1 LRLSIVI
8 PTFNRSGLLKSLLK
22 SIEALDKLDQLSIEV
37 IVVNDGSKDNTNEM
51 LHLEFSNVH
60 IIHGNGNWWWTKCI
74 NEGMNFAFANG
85 ANLVLWIND
94 DNELPQNYIIEL
106 INAYRSIPEHSIL
119 GSASVSIDTPR
130 RIDTAGYSRHN
141 KIFNKLFSY
150 WPIGSEITADF
161 TGILPTISLSG
172 RGTLIP
178 NSVFNQLGLLDEK
191 LIQYGSDDDYIMR
204 AVKKHIPVYIS
215 LDAQVLNHSN
225 LTSKE
230 RNVTSQSLID
240 FLHSFLNPYSA
251 NSLKKH
257 WRIYTKHCIS
267 ILAPFYI
274 AYIFS
279 TDLLK
284 FLMRKYVMV
293 NKNQ

>member
-1 LRLSIVI
+1 LKLSIVI
-8 PTFNRSGLLKSLLK
+8 PTFNRSGHLRSLLK
-22 SIEALDKLDQLSIEV
+22 SIEALNKFDQLSIDV
-37 IVVNDGSKDNTNEM
+37 IVVNDGSKDDTDEM
-51 LHLEFSNVH
+51 LHLNFSNVH

-74 NEGMNFAFANG
+74 NEGMKCAFAND

-94 DNELPQNYIIEL
+94 DNELPQNYVIQL
-106 INAYRSIPEHSIL
+106 LTAYRSIPENSIL
-119 GSASVSIDTPR
+119 GSASVSIDSPR

-141 KIFNKLFSY
+141 KIFNKMTSH
-150 WPIGSEITADF
+150 WPIGSQVTSEF
-161 TGILPTISLSG
+161 TGILPTVSLSG
-172 RGTLIP
+172 RGTLVP
-178 NSVFNQLGLLDEK
+178 KFVFHQLGLLDEK

-204 AVKKHIPVYIS
+204 AVKKNIPVYIS
-215 LDAQVLNHSN
+215 LDAQVLNYSN

-230 RNVTSQSLID
+230 RNVSSQSIIG

-257 WRIYTKHCIS
+257 WRMYTKHCIS

-274 AYIFS
+274 VYIFS

-284 FLMRKYVMV
+284 FLIRKQLTA
-293 NKNQ
+293 NNCK